1 MIKDSAYIERDK
13 KEQASE
19 TNREKL
25 HGMVK
30 AKQKKDAATIAP
42 DAGRDVTDITQA
54 GRWLSPL
61 KMKKALSTLNAKLR
75 FEVSVADPTKTGI
88 YLLDRISN
96 LGTYHHGLK
105 FICGME
111 SGYSPEFSIR
121 TEKNGVMSGEVRGWR
136 TVLAMLIKQRLIQ
149 KYEAEN
155 LFKVNFGRES
165 ENWSVY
171 VN

>member
-1 MIKDSAYIERDK
+1 MIKDSAYIEKDT
-13 KEQASE
+13 KEQVEE
-19 TNREKL
+19 TQREKL
-25 HGMVK
+25 HTMVENK
-30 AKQKKDAATIAP
+30 AVADAVTVAE
-42 DAGRDVTDITQA
+42 DAGRDVTDIKQA

-61 KMKKALSTLNAKLR
+61 KMKKALSQLNPKLR
-75 FEVSVADPTKTGI
+75 FEVASSDPSKTGI
-88 YLLDRISN
+88 YLLDGISN
-96 LGTYHHGLK
+96 LGTLHHGLK

-136 TVLAMLIKQRLIQ
+136 TVLAMLIRQRLIQ

-165 ENWSVY
+165 ENWNKY